1 MKIKE
6 QITEQANQ
14 LTSQKEQLERNY
26 HALLQA
32 KQAEAETQTEFF
44 QAEKV
49 LTDYDAGL
57 HAHLYDAIERIIV
70 TTNEQI
76 EIKWVFADVFT
87 QEGKPC

>member
-1 MKIKE
+1 M
-6 QITEQANQ
+6 
-14 LTSQKEQLERNY
+14 TSQKEQLERNY

-32 KQAEAETQTEFF
+32 KQAEAETQAEFF
-44 QAEKV
+44 QAKKV